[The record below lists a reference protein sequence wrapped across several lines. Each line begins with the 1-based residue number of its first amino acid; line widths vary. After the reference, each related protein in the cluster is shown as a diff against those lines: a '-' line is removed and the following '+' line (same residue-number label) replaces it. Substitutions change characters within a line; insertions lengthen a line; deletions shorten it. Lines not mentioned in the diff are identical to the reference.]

1 MRHDFRQWQQWMVGG
16 GWDRWWRASRAPKA
30 AGGFGAAAE
39 EQAWGTQFFR
49 AFKCF
54 FYGFVA
60 CVVPAKASEPVSRSL
75 GWTTSGGVVLWQ
87 LLLLLSPLCWVLAHL
102 RSASE
107 HARRGSLPAARPPPA
122 LGATGG
128 PSGAALAPQL
138 RRAGGMG
145 LAGSVL
151 LAAAVRVKVRVR
163 VRVRVKSQP

>member
-1 MRHDFRQWQQWMVGG
+1 MGL
-16 GWDRWWRASRAPKA
+16 
-30 AGGFGAAAE
+30 GFGANPDPNPNPNPNL
-39 EQAWGTQFFR
+39 
-49 AFKCF
+49 
-54 FYGFVA
+54 
-60 CVVPAKASEPVSRSL
+60 VPAKASEPVSRSL

-87 LLLLLSPLCWVLAHL
+87 LLLLLSPLSWVLAHL
-102 RSASE
+102 RSSSE

-151 LAAAVRVKVRVR
+151 LAAAVRVN
-163 VRVRVKSQP
+163 